1 LWPLILDFVD
11 TYFGEDDLS
20 SFKKYFSLNIDHTAD
35 PIVKAGGLQAL
46 LASFLKSNKEVLKE
60 LKAHLAHKAGKPNG
74 KKVAKK

>member
-1 LWPLILDFVD
+1 LDFVD
-11 TYFGEDDLS
+11 TYFVEDDLS
-20 SFKKYFSLNIDHTAD
+20 SFKKYFSLNIDHTED

-60 LKAHLAHKAGKPNG
+60 FKAHLAHKAGKPNV